1 MGVSEMTPDELAAEK
16 YAVDNEQATLNIER
30 IKSAVLFGCQH
41 VRTSAEWKAMDL
53 VVRKAIG
60 VSGAYEA
67 DIYTP
72 AAMSDLDNAL
82 SELDRIRKEG
92 ESG

>member
-1 MGVSEMTPDELAAEK
+1 MEHHPEDMKAAEE
-16 YAVDNEQATLNIER
+16 YLQAHGRTGGSSLATID
-30 IKSAVLFGCQH
+30 AFLAGCQH
-41 VRTSAEWKAMDL
+41 VRTSAEWKAMEL

-82 SELDRIRKEG
+82 AELDRIRKEG